1 MSTPVDAPDREV
13 IIRRLAGARDRRHF
27 LWWSVAGLAAL
38 VIYAWASGGFSFDDF
53 LSERRIAN
61 VQRFTGE
68 LRPSPLQDRAW
79 DWGIALQWS
88 RDLLATRGWRGAATT
103 LAISIAAIVLASVA
117 AAVLALPAT
126 RTFAAPEPYGPHP
139 RAPSRPRRFAWGV
152 GVWATRALLIFLRSV
167 PEYVWAFLLIAVVGP
182 NPWAAV
188 LALAL
193 HNAGILAKLN
203 AEVVENLPPESL
215 SALRSLG
222 AGRRQIAIAGIAPTM
237 APRFILFFFY
247 RWETCVREATVLGML
262 GIVSIGFFVQDARA
276 RQYYDAMFAL
286 ILVGSAIVLI
296 GDFLSAAARKVIR
309 ESS

>member
-1 MSTPVDAPDREV
+1 MSTTLDAPEREV
-13 IIRRLAGARDRRHF
+13 IIRRLAGERDRSRF

-38 VIYAWASGGFSFDDF
+38 ILYAWASGDFSFDDF
-53 LSERRIAN
+53 LSDRRMAN
-61 VQRFTGE
+61 VQRFVRE
-68 LRPSPLQDRAW
+68 LRPHPLHDRAW
-79 DWGIALQWS
+79 DWGIALEWS
-88 RDLLATRGWRGAATT
+88 RDLLATRGWRAAAVT
-103 LAISIAAIVLASVA
+103 LAISMAAIVLASLGA
-117 AAVLALPAT
+117 ALLTLPAT
-126 RTFAAPEPYGPHP
+126 RTFAAPEPYGPHA
-139 RAPSRPRRFAWGV
+139 RAPSRARRLAWGAV
-152 GVWATRALLIFLRSV
+152 VLATRALLIFLRAV
-167 PEYVWAFLLIAVVGP
+167 PEYVWAFLLIAMVGP

-203 AEVVENLPPESL
+203 AEVVENLPSASL
-215 SALRSLG
+215 SALRALG
-222 AGRRQIAIAGIAPTM
+222 AGRRQIAMAGIAPAM
-237 APRFILFFFY
+237 APRFTLFFFY

-296 GDFLSAAARKVIR
+296 GDFLSAAARKAIR